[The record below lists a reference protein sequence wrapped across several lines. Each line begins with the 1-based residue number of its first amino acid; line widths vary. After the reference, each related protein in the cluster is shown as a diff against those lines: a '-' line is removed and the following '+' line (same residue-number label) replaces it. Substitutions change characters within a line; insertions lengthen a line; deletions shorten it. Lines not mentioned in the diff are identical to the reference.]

1 MKYWFVDLSM
11 NNVDKFILSVLLV
24 IVALF
29 SGVVYVGILNPHQ
42 IIGSNFGVA
51 EQLRII
57 NIDFNSNNVATVE
70 IKNYASTTATIVS
83 AQINGQ
89 SASLKSSGEPAAI
102 IPKGS
107 SANLTISFKDRSQ
120 FSLGEEYQFKL
131 VTTRGT
137 SFCYT
142 AIYNPTP

>member
-1 MKYWFVDLSM
+1 M

-102 IPKGS
+102 IPKVS

-120 FSLGEEYQFKL
+120 FSF
-131 VTTRGT
+131 R
-137 SFCYT
+137 
-142 AIYNPTP
+142 